1 MNNYRKPFFSG
12 RNGADELSVTLV
24 VISVIVFLAAPI
36 FDEKYIQGIFLL
48 LGGILFVLGILRS
61 LSTNIGKRRHENQVF
76 LDLFRSETKE
86 EKERRKRE
94 EEEKR
99 EPILK
104 SLKVVLGEKN
114 TYISSSM
121 KLKMKKRYLIVAD
134 NAPVSLTVGSLCGI
148 ISICSST

>member
-99 EPILK
+99 ERERLRKERRKEEEKTHAFFRCPQCGKELRVPKGKGKIKIRCPNCSHEFIRK
-104 SLKVVLGEKN
+104 S
-114 TYISSSM
+114 
-121 KLKMKKRYLIVAD
+121 
-134 NAPVSLTVGSLCGI
+134 
-148 ISICSST
+148 

>member
-61 LSTNIGKRRHENQVF
+61 LSMNIGKRRHENQVF

-99 EPILK
+99 EREKLRKERRKEEEKTHAFFRCPQCGKELRVPKGKGKIKIRCPNCSHEFIRK
-104 SLKVVLGEKN
+104 S
-114 TYISSSM
+114 
-121 KLKMKKRYLIVAD
+121 
-134 NAPVSLTVGSLCGI
+134 
-148 ISICSST
+148 

>member
-1 MNNYRKPFFSG
+1 MNNYRTPFFSG
-12 RNGADELSVTLV
+12 RNVADELSVTLV

-99 EPILK
+99 EREKLRKERRKEEEKTHAFFRCPQCGKELRVPKGKGKIKIRCPNCSHEFIRK
-104 SLKVVLGEKN
+104 S
-114 TYISSSM
+114 
-121 KLKMKKRYLIVAD
+121 
-134 NAPVSLTVGSLCGI
+134 
-148 ISICSST
+148 

>member
-99 EPILK
+99 EREKLRKERRKEEEKTHAFFRCHQCGKELRVPKGKGKIKIRCPNCSHEFIRK
-104 SLKVVLGEKN
+104 S
-114 TYISSSM
+114 
-121 KLKMKKRYLIVAD
+121 
-134 NAPVSLTVGSLCGI
+134 
-148 ISICSST
+148 

>member
-1 MNNYRKPFFSG
+1 MNNYRKPFFTG

-99 EPILK
+99 EREKLRKERRKEEEKTHAFFRCPQCGKELRVPKGKGKIKIRCPNCSHEFIRK
-104 SLKVVLGEKN
+104 S
-114 TYISSSM
+114 
-121 KLKMKKRYLIVAD
+121 
-134 NAPVSLTVGSLCGI
+134 
-148 ISICSST
+148 

>member
-24 VISVIVFLAAPI
+24 VISVIVVLAAPI

-61 LSTNIGKRRHENQVF
+61 FSTNIGKRRHENQVF

-99 EPILK
+99 EREKLRKERRKEEEKTHAFFRCPQCGKELRVPKGKGKIKIRCPNCSHEFIRK
-104 SLKVVLGEKN
+104 S
-114 TYISSSM
+114 
-121 KLKMKKRYLIVAD
+121 
-134 NAPVSLTVGSLCGI
+134 
-148 ISICSST
+148 

>member
-48 LGGILFVLGILRS
+48 LGGRLFVLGILRS

-99 EPILK
+99 EREKLRKERRKEEEKTHAFFRCPQCGKELRVPKGKGKIKIRCPNCSHEFIRK
-104 SLKVVLGEKN
+104 S
-114 TYISSSM
+114 
-121 KLKMKKRYLIVAD
+121 
-134 NAPVSLTVGSLCGI
+134 
-148 ISICSST
+148 

>member
-24 VISVIVFLAAPI
+24 VLSVVLFLAAPI

-48 LGGILFVLGILRS
+48 LGGILFVLGLLRS

-94 EEEKR
+94 AEEKR
-99 EPILK
+99 EREKLRKERRKEEEKTHAFFRCPQCGKELRVPKGKGKIKIRCPNCSHEFIRK
-104 SLKVVLGEKN
+104 S
-114 TYISSSM
+114 
-121 KLKMKKRYLIVAD
+121 
-134 NAPVSLTVGSLCGI
+134 
-148 ISICSST
+148 

>member
-61 LSTNIGKRRHENQVF
+61 FSTNIGKRRHENQVF
-76 LDLFRSETKE
+76 LDLFRAETKE
-86 EKERRKRE
+86 EKERRKKE

-99 EPILK
+99 EREKLRKERRKEEEKTHAFFRCPQCGKELRVPKGKGKIKIRCPNCSHEFIRK
-104 SLKVVLGEKN
+104 S
-114 TYISSSM
+114 
-121 KLKMKKRYLIVAD
+121 
-134 NAPVSLTVGSLCGI
+134 
-148 ISICSST
+148 

>member
-76 LDLFRSETKE
+76 LDLFRPETKE

-94 EEEKR
+94 AEEKR
-99 EPILK
+99 EREKLRKERRKEEEKTHAFFRCPQCGKELRVPKGKGKIKIRCPNCSHEFIRK
-104 SLKVVLGEKN
+104 S
-114 TYISSSM
+114 
-121 KLKMKKRYLIVAD
+121 
-134 NAPVSLTVGSLCGI
+134 
-148 ISICSST
+148 

>member
-24 VISVIVFLAAPI
+24 VISVIVFLATPI

-76 LDLFRSETKE
+76 LDLFRTETKE

-99 EPILK
+99 EREKLRKERRKEEEKTHAFFRCPQCGKELRVPKGKGKIKIRCPNCSHEFIRK
-104 SLKVVLGEKN
+104 S
-114 TYISSSM
+114 
-121 KLKMKKRYLIVAD
+121 
-134 NAPVSLTVGSLCGI
+134 
-148 ISICSST
+148 

>member
-24 VISVIVFLAAPI
+24 VLSVVLFLAAPI

-48 LGGILFVLGILRS
+48 LGGILFVLGLLRS

-99 EPILK
+99 EREKLRKERRKEEEKTHAFFRCPQCGKELRVPKGKGKIKIRCPNCSHEFIRK
-104 SLKVVLGEKN
+104 S
-114 TYISSSM
+114 
-121 KLKMKKRYLIVAD
+121 
-134 NAPVSLTVGSLCGI
+134 
-148 ISICSST
+148 

>member
-48 LGGILFVLGILRS
+48 LGGILFVLGLLRS

-76 LDLFRSETKE
+76 LDLFRSETQE

-99 EPILK
+99 ERDKLRKERRKEEEKTHAFFRCPQCGKELRVPKGKGKIKIRCPNCSHEFIRK
-104 SLKVVLGEKN
+104 S
-114 TYISSSM
+114 
-121 KLKMKKRYLIVAD
+121 
-134 NAPVSLTVGSLCGI
+134 
-148 ISICSST
+148 

>member
-94 EEEKR
+94 AEEKR
-99 EPILK
+99 EREKLRQERRKEEEKTHAFFRCPQCGKELRVPKGKGKIKIRCPNCSHEFIRK
-104 SLKVVLGEKN
+104 S
-114 TYISSSM
+114 
-121 KLKMKKRYLIVAD
+121 
-134 NAPVSLTVGSLCGI
+134 
-148 ISICSST
+148 

>member
-76 LDLFRSETKE
+76 LDLFHSETKE

-99 EPILK
+99 EREKLRKERRKEEEKTHAFFRCPQCGKELRVPKGKGKIKIRCPNCSHEFIRK
-104 SLKVVLGEKN
+104 S
-114 TYISSSM
+114 
-121 KLKMKKRYLIVAD
+121 
-134 NAPVSLTVGSLCGI
+134 
-148 ISICSST
+148 

>member
-48 LGGILFVLGILRS
+48 MGGILFVLGLLRS

-99 EPILK
+99 ERERLRKERRKEEEKTHAFFRCPQCGKELRVPKGKGKIKIRCPNCSHEFIRK
-104 SLKVVLGEKN
+104 S
-114 TYISSSM
+114 
-121 KLKMKKRYLIVAD
+121 
-134 NAPVSLTVGSLCGI
+134 
-148 ISICSST
+148 

>member
-1 MNNYRKPFFSG
+1 M
-12 RNGADELSVTLV
+12 
-24 VISVIVFLAAPI
+24 IVFLAAPI

-76 LDLFRSETKE
+76 LDLFRAETKG

-99 EPILK
+99 EREKLRKERRKEEEKTHAFFRCPQCGKELRVPKGKGKIKIRCPNCSHEFIRK
-104 SLKVVLGEKN
+104 S
-114 TYISSSM
+114 
-121 KLKMKKRYLIVAD
+121 
-134 NAPVSLTVGSLCGI
+134 
-148 ISICSST
+148 

>member
-48 LGGILFVLGILRS
+48 LRGILFVLGLLRS

-99 EPILK
+99 EREKLRKERRKEEEKTHAFFRCPQCGKELRVPKGKGKIKIRCPNCSHEFIRK
-104 SLKVVLGEKN
+104 S
-114 TYISSSM
+114 
-121 KLKMKKRYLIVAD
+121 
-134 NAPVSLTVGSLCGI
+134 
-148 ISICSST
+148 

>member
-76 LDLFRSETKE
+76 LGLFRSETKE

-99 EPILK
+99 EREKLRKERRKEEEKTHAFFRCPQCGKELRVPKGKGKIKIRCPNCSHEFIRK
-104 SLKVVLGEKN
+104 S
-114 TYISSSM
+114 
-121 KLKMKKRYLIVAD
+121 
-134 NAPVSLTVGSLCGI
+134 
-148 ISICSST
+148 

>member
-24 VISVIVFLAAPI
+24 VLSVVLFLAAPI

-76 LDLFRSETKE
+76 LDLFRAETKG

-99 EPILK
+99 EREKLRKERRKEEEKTHAFFRCPQCGKELRVPKGKGKIKIRCPNCSHEFIRK
-104 SLKVVLGEKN
+104 S
-114 TYISSSM
+114 
-121 KLKMKKRYLIVAD
+121 
-134 NAPVSLTVGSLCGI
+134 
-148 ISICSST
+148 

>member
-1 MNNYRKPFFSG
+1 M
-12 RNGADELSVTLV
+12 
-24 VISVIVFLAAPI
+24 IVFLAAPI

-61 LSTNIGKRRHENQVF
+61 FSTNIGKRRHENQVF

-99 EPILK
+99 ERERLRKERRKEEEKTHAFFRCPQCGKELRVPKGKGKIKIRCPNCSHEFIRK
-104 SLKVVLGEKN
+104 S
-114 TYISSSM
+114 
-121 KLKMKKRYLIVAD
+121 
-134 NAPVSLTVGSLCGI
+134 
-148 ISICSST
+148 

>member
-24 VISVIVFLAAPI
+24 VLSVVLFLAAPI

-76 LDLFRSETKE
+76 LDLFRAETKE

-94 EEEKR
+94 AEEKR
-99 EPILK
+99 EREKLRKERRKEEEKTHAFFRCPQCGKELRVPKGKGKIKIRCPNCSHEFIRK
-104 SLKVVLGEKN
+104 S
-114 TYISSSM
+114 
-121 KLKMKKRYLIVAD
+121 
-134 NAPVSLTVGSLCGI
+134 
-148 ISICSST
+148 

>member
-12 RNGADELSVTLV
+12 RNGADELSVTLAVLSV
-24 VISVIVFLAAPI
+24 VLFLAAPI

-61 LSTNIGKRRHENQVF
+61 FSTNIGKRRHENQVF

-99 EPILK
+99 EREKLRKERRKEEEKTHAFFRCPQCGKELRVPKGKGKIKIRCPNCSHEFIRK
-104 SLKVVLGEKN
+104 S
-114 TYISSSM
+114 
-121 KLKMKKRYLIVAD
+121 
-134 NAPVSLTVGSLCGI
+134 
-148 ISICSST
+148 

>member
-99 EPILK
+99 EREKLRKERRKEEEKTHAFFRCPQCGKELRVPKGKGKIKIRCPNCFHEFIRK
-104 SLKVVLGEKN
+104 S
-114 TYISSSM
+114 
-121 KLKMKKRYLIVAD
+121 
-134 NAPVSLTVGSLCGI
+134 
-148 ISICSST
+148 

>member
-94 EEEKR
+94 KEEKR
-99 EPILK
+99 EREKLRKERRKEEEKTHAFFRCPQCGKELRVPKGKGKIKIRCPNCSHEFIRK
-104 SLKVVLGEKN
+104 S
-114 TYISSSM
+114 
-121 KLKMKKRYLIVAD
+121 
-134 NAPVSLTVGSLCGI
+134 
-148 ISICSST
+148 

>member
-76 LDLFRSETKE
+76 LDLFRAETKG

-94 EEEKR
+94 EEEKSER
-99 EPILK
+99 EKLRKERRKEEEKTHAFFRCPQCGKELRVPKGKGKIKIRCPNCSHEFIRK
-104 SLKVVLGEKN
+104 S
-114 TYISSSM
+114 
-121 KLKMKKRYLIVAD
+121 
-134 NAPVSLTVGSLCGI
+134 
-148 ISICSST
+148 

>member
-1 MNNYRKPFFSG
+1 MNNYRKPFFSR

-24 VISVIVFLAAPI
+24 VLSVVLFLAAPI

-48 LGGILFVLGILRS
+48 LGGILFVLGLLRS

-99 EPILK
+99 EREKLRKERRKEEEKTHAFFRCPQCGKELRVPKGKGKIKIRCPNCSHEFIRK
-104 SLKVVLGEKN
+104 S
-114 TYISSSM
+114 
-121 KLKMKKRYLIVAD
+121 
-134 NAPVSLTVGSLCGI
+134 
-148 ISICSST
+148 

>member
-24 VISVIVFLAAPI
+24 VLSVVLFLAAPI

-76 LDLFRSETKE
+76 LDLFRTETKE

-99 EPILK
+99 EREKLRKERRKEEEKTHAFFRCPQCGKELRVPKGKGKIKIRCPNCSHEFIRK
-104 SLKVVLGEKN
+104 S
-114 TYISSSM
+114 
-121 KLKMKKRYLIVAD
+121 
-134 NAPVSLTVGSLCGI
+134 
-148 ISICSST
+148 

>member
-61 LSTNIGKRRHENQVF
+61 LSPNIGKRRHENQVF

-99 EPILK
+99 EREKLRKERRKEEEKTHAFFRCPQCGKELRVPKGKGKIKIRCPNCSHEFIRK
-104 SLKVVLGEKN
+104 S
-114 TYISSSM
+114 
-121 KLKMKKRYLIVAD
+121 
-134 NAPVSLTVGSLCGI
+134 
-148 ISICSST
+148 

>member
-94 EEEKR
+94 AEEKR
-99 EPILK
+99 EREKLRKERRKEDEKTHAFFRCPQCGKELRVPKGKGKIKIRCPNCSHEFIRK
-104 SLKVVLGEKN
+104 S
-114 TYISSSM
+114 
-121 KLKMKKRYLIVAD
+121 
-134 NAPVSLTVGSLCGI
+134 
-148 ISICSST
+148 

>member
-61 LSTNIGKRRHENQVF
+61 LSTNIGERRHENQVF

-99 EPILK
+99 EREKLRKERRKEEEKTHAFFRCPQCGKELRVPKGKGKIKIRCPNCSHEFIRK
-104 SLKVVLGEKN
+104 S
-114 TYISSSM
+114 
-121 KLKMKKRYLIVAD
+121 
-134 NAPVSLTVGSLCGI
+134 
-148 ISICSST
+148 

>member
-76 LDLFRSETKE
+76 LDLFRTETKE

-99 EPILK
+99 EREKLRKERRKEEEKTHAFFHCPQCGKELRVPKGKGKIKIRCPNCSHEFIRK
-104 SLKVVLGEKN
+104 S
-114 TYISSSM
+114 
-121 KLKMKKRYLIVAD
+121 
-134 NAPVSLTVGSLCGI
+134 
-148 ISICSST
+148 

>member
-61 LSTNIGKRRHENQVF
+61 LSTNIGKRRHENQVI

-94 EEEKR
+94 AEEKR
-99 EPILK
+99 EREKLRKERRKEEEKTHAFFRCPQCGKELRVPKGKGKIKIRCPNCSHEFIRK
-104 SLKVVLGEKN
+104 S
-114 TYISSSM
+114 
-121 KLKMKKRYLIVAD
+121 
-134 NAPVSLTVGSLCGI
+134 
-148 ISICSST
+148 

>member
-48 LGGILFVLGILRS
+48 LGGILFVLGLLRS

-76 LDLFRSETKE
+76 LDLFRAETKE

-99 EPILK
+99 ER
-104 SLKVVLGEKN
+104 EKLRKERRKEEEK
-114 TYISSSM
+114 THAFF
-121 KLKMKKRYLIVAD
+121 RC
-134 NAPVSLTVGSLCGI
+134 PQCGKELRVPKGKGKI
-148 ISICSST
+148 KIRCPNCSHEFIRTS

>member
-48 LGGILFVLGILRS
+48 LGGILFVIVILRS
-61 LSTNIGKRRHENQVF
+61 LSTKIGKRRHENQVF

-99 EPILK
+99 EREKLRKERRKEEEKTHAFFRCPQCGKELRVPKGKGKIKIRCPNCSHEFIRK
-104 SLKVVLGEKN
+104 S
-114 TYISSSM
+114 
-121 KLKMKKRYLIVAD
+121 
-134 NAPVSLTVGSLCGI
+134 
-148 ISICSST
+148 